1 MKVDGFIYWAF
12 WIIGKMG
19 KNIILLEFTCL
30 EFLAHCWSYHLYCY
44 RIKHCRTLISVK
56 FHRES
61 ILVLWKSRII
71 IWQEDMDPSLFF
83 LCVCVLYAKKK
94 KIIKFAILT
103 TCKYTVCGINYTR
116 NDVQPL
122 PLSILK
128 TFSSLQTET
137 LYPLA

>member
-1 MKVDGFIYWAF
+1 MKADGFIYWAF

-19 KNIILLEFTCL
+19 KDIILLEFTCL
-30 EFLAHCWSYHLYCY
+30 EILAHCWSYHLYCY
-44 RIKHCRTLISVK
+44 GIQHCRTLISVK
-56 FHRES
+56 FHTES

-83 LCVCVLYAKKK
+83 LYVYFMLKKK
-94 KIIKFAILT
+94 KVIKFAILT
-103 TCKYTVCGINYTR
+103 TCKCTVCGINYTR

-128 TFSSLQTET
+128 TFHHDKQKLCIH
-137 LYPLA
+137 